1 MSHELLESDAPWRCL
16 WLSVILRAKQD
27 AASENM
33 MCGWED
39 LEFFPKEAR
48 EWLSKESWDLKKVCE
63 WAGVE
68 VREVLKVG
76 RLLDEQCKVRVGDG
90 FGVSAEDG
98 EVGAGGENGQV
109 GFESV
114 GSEEGGEHGM

>member
-76 RLLDEQCKVRVGDG
+76 RGMYEPTKVGTRWGADREVPVRESSGVRAEVEESGGDG
-90 FGVSAEDG
+90 
-98 EVGAGGENGQV
+98 
-109 GFESV
+109 
-114 GSEEGGEHGM
+114 EGGKHGM